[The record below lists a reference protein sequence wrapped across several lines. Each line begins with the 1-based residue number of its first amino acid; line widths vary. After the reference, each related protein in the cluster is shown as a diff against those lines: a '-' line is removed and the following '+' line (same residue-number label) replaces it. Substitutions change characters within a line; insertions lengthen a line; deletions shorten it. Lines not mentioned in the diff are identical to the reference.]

1 MKICPHCGESIQSQ
15 ENTCPSCHRE
25 LTAPESGIQPDS
37 RQSVP
42 AEPTEASVVSEESA
56 AAEMPA
62 PAEVSK
68 SEEAQEP
75 DEAPKSEEPQKPDE
89 AQESDAPPAASAPA
103 SETAAPAAELR
114 ASAPARNPS
123 RYILPPESPWTG
135 LLLLPPILV
144 LYLLGM
150 SVIQGAYQRL
160 MFGIYLPRF
169 KNPHTVGWWIYLVAI
184 ALFVAMVWHVVYHIR
199 VRLGYKQLLLN
210 SPNEQHRTH
219 IGLYEQYCK
228 RANRFTCF
236 LWVLPGFFLGL
247 TLAVSFLSSYAY
259 SVTLLNRWTFILP
272 RMNSTLPYM
281 LLSVLG
287 ILFILIRFF
296 VSLNTTLQFRRMDL
310 RIAAEFDASFR
321 TFTAEEPS
329 AAEADGEQTP
339 APLSDVS
346 DSSNVPDAPAPAR
359 TFPTVGASLL
369 GPLTDW
375 DAAPAAPLTRLHTA
389 RNLGE
394 LCDLFHSFAAARGFD
409 PDMASVRAL
418 FAALAATKV
427 VCLRPADEAS
437 RVLAPLLTEFLTPN
451 RPVAAVDETWI
462 SPRSLLYTGTES
474 HETASDALVGL
485 YRAVTDTDT
494 LCVLTLTRAD
504 AGFAATYLQELLA
517 YSESPER
524 NYPMLLTSD
533 RPSVSPAAAV
543 FRAETPRQNRGLYLD
558 LTPNIRVLALPASE
572 GSVAA
577 PAASYGLGSVMEIHL
592 RGKACEP
599 TAHETAEARLSYA
612 DFSRL
617 IHDIPAN
624 SFLSE
629 EQWKKFD
636 RLEEFLFTRV
646 GYRMDNRLARRL
658 ETFSSA
664 ALAAGGEVNEVLDA
678 MLEAVILPRLA
689 EWDPAVLQARDGK
702 SGICEAMSLAFGTD
716 NIPHTVKALQKLGF
730 EA

>member
-15 ENTCPSCHRE
+15 ENTCPSCRRE
-25 LTAPESGIQPDS
+25 LTAPESDIRPDS
-37 RQSVP
+37 RQP
-42 AEPTEASVVSEESA
+42 APDEPAEASVVSEEA
-56 AAEMPA
+56 APIDMPDLDGT
-62 PAEVSK
+62 
-68 SEEAQEP
+68 QEP
-75 DEAPKSEEPQKPDE
+75 DETSDFAEV
-89 AQESDAPPAASAPA
+89 QESDETPAAAPA
-103 SETAAPAAELR
+103 SGTAAPAAPPR
-114 ASAPARNPS
+114 TSAPSRTPY

-169 KNPHTVGWWIYLVAI
+169 KNPQTVGWWIYLVAI
-184 ALFVAMVWHVVYHIR
+184 ALFVAMVWHVIYHIR
-199 VRLGYKQLLLN
+199 ARLGYRQLLLN
-210 SPNEQHRTH
+210 SPQEQHRTH

-236 LWVLPGFFLGL
+236 LWVLPGLFLGL

-272 RMNSTLPYM
+272 KMNSTLPYM

-310 RIAAEFDASFR
+310 RITAEFDASFQA
-321 TFTAEEPS
+321 FTAEEPS
-329 AAEADGEQTP
+329 AAEADGEQPP
-339 APLSDVS
+339 APLSDSS
-346 DSSNVPDAPAPAR
+346 DSSDIPDAPAPAR
-359 TFPTVGASLL
+359 TSPAASASLL
-369 GPLTDW
+369 SPLTAW

-394 LCDLFHSFAAARGFD
+394 LCGLFRSFAAARGFD

-437 RVLAPLLTEFLTPN
+437 RVLASLLAEFLTPN
-451 RPVAAVDETWI
+451 RPVAEVDETWI

-494 LCVLTLTRAD
+494 FCVLTLTRAD

-517 YSESPER
+517 YSESPHQS
-524 NYPMLLTSD
+524 YPLLLTSD
-533 RPSVSPAAAV
+533 RPSGCPAAAV
-543 FRAETPRQNRGLYLD
+543 FRAEAPRQNRGLYLD
-558 LTPNIRVLALPASE
+558 LTPNIRVLALPAAE
-572 GSVAA
+572 NSVAA
-577 PAASYGLGSVMEIHL
+577 PAAGFGLGSVMEIHL

-599 TAHETAEARLSYA
+599 NADSPAAEARLSYA
-612 DFSRL
+612 DFGRL
-617 IHDIPAN
+617 IHDISAN

-636 RLEEFLFTRV
+636 RLEEFLFNRV

-658 ETFSSA
+658 EIFSSA

-678 MLEAVILPRLA
+678 MLEAVILPLLA

-702 SGICEAMSLAFGTD
+702 SGICEAMYLAFGAD